1 MCGTELMAWVHQ
13 QLIRILR
20 AIKELQKKLDIL
32 NEAKPIEAAKAEFLE
47 FSKMMV
53 KTWG

>member
-1 MCGTELMAWVHQ
+1 MWSRAYGLGSPTTYPNT
-13 QLIRILR
+13 R

-32 NEAKPIEAAKAEFLE
+32 DEAKPIEAAKAEFLE

-53 KTWG
+53 KTLG